1 MCFSCFGD
9 TRRTC
14 TIFVFCCPVL
24 ALWSAYESL
33 YFASWHKVLLQ
44 YCFIPH
50 IPVYDTT
57 YAHAN
62 HVTLQQLLYFLKKK
76 NVLAFILKSPSLAL
90 ISHPCLLSV
99 ALRLHCSIPAIIQW
113 SSFSMWLI
121 NIRIHLM
128 TSRCMFLRASAEP
141 IEHEKKRSDAF
152 FFLFFSFFFLQKRD
166 TWECIV
172 WLRGLRGWMGEL
184 TSFPSGSSGSRL
196 GPPMRVWWTLKWPR
210 WFF

>member
-1 MCFSCFGD
+1 MNHYILHHDTKCFYN
-9 TRRTC
+9 T
-14 TIFVFCCPVL
+14 
-24 ALWSAYESL
+24 
-33 YFASWHKVLLQ
+33 ASYHTFL
-44 YCFIPH
+44 FMIPH
-50 IPVYDTT
+50 THMQITWPYSS
-57 YAHAN
+57 YCI
-62 HVTLQQLLYFLKKK
+62 FLKK